1 MIGIV
6 CTDKAMG
13 SSVIREDG
21 IDDFPCFSSLFLT
34 LPYRVHLVMD
44 CHAGVAQFLV
54 RRSAERQGSIGFH
67 PVAYVAFFVATDP
80 CITRDANPEEQF
92 V

>member
-6 CTDKAMG
+6 CTDEAVG

-21 IDDFPCFSSLFLT
+21 IDDFPCFSSLLLT

-44 CHAGVAQFLV
+44 CHAGVA
-54 RRSAERQGSIGFH
+54 
-67 PVAYVAFFVATDP
+67 
-80 CITRDANPEEQF
+80 
-92 V
+92 

>member
-6 CTDKAMG
+6 CTDKAVG

-21 IDDFPCFSSLFLT
+21 IDDFPCFSSLLLT

-54 RRSAERQGSIGFH
+54 CRSAERQGSIGFH
-67 PVAYVAFFVATDP
+67 PVADVAFFMATDS
-80 CITRDANPEEQF
+80 CITRNANPEEQF